1 MFIRMQVHN
10 YVSVQLNAQAEKLFS
25 INEESRIKNMDQ
37 LEFLINETN
46 FRENVDDSVTKK
58 CERLY

>member
-1 MFIRMQVHN
+1 
-10 YVSVQLNAQAEKLFS
+10 
-25 INEESRIKNMDQ
+25 MDQ